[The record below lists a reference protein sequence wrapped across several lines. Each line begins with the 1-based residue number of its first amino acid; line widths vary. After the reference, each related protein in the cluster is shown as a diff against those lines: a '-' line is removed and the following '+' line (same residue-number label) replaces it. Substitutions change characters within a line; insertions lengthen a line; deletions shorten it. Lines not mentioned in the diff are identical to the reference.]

1 MDPEL
6 VRTTFYIT
14 YVLLMTTTTSTLIEA
29 LRTKDIKVRHMLNLE
44 TCISIVALFFYGQF
58 ITKVTAPTID
68 YKSMTTTRYTD
79 WLITTNLMLL
89 VLALFASFHS
99 GRGVSAVLYLAMVTL
114 NLVMLGAGYLGE
126 TGRMERSTA
135 MITGFLAFGAL
146 FWFAWFYLFRG
157 MKSVAAQA
165 LFWFYVVVWALYGI
179 VYSWD
184 EVSKNVSYNVLDL
197 ISKVLVGLGIW
208 VYTGGVLVA

>member
-14 YVLLMTTTTSTLIEA
+14 YVLLMTTTTITLIEA

-58 ITKVTAPTID
+58 ISKVTAPTID

-99 GRGVSAVLYLAMVTL
+99 GKGVSAVLYLVMVAL

-126 TGRMERSTA
+126 TGRMERNTA
-135 MITGFLAFGAL
+135 MLIGFLAFGGL
-146 FWFAWFYLFRG
+146 FWFVWYHFFRG
-157 MKSVAAQA
+157 VKSLGAQV
-165 LFWFYVVVWALYGI
+165 LFWLYLVVWGLYGV
-179 VYSWD
+179 VYSWE

-208 VYTGGVLVA
+208 AYTSKVLVA